1 MRGGF
6 FPSFFKNYFW
16 NSLYVMSSDMV
27 IYYLNQA
34 ASISHKNPY
43 AGLI

>member
-1 MRGGF
+1 MFSIF
-6 FPSFFKNYFW
+6 FSSFFKNYFL